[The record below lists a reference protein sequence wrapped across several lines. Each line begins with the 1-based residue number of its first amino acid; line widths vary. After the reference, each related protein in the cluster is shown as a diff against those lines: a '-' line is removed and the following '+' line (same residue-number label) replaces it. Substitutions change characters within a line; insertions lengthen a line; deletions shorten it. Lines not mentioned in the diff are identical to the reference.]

1 MPRKILLPLAGLLL
15 MAQAVPAPVPRDL
28 PGPAPAPGVTP
39 PERLERPPLRP
50 DGVIVPPGVPRGGVI
65 VPPAMPP
72 MPQADVPDETP
83 GLPRGTPPPEGG
95 PRFPPGPRIH

>member
-1 MPRKILLPLAGLLL
+1 MPRMILLPLAGLLL

-50 DGVIVPPGVPRGGVI
+50 DGVIVPP
-65 VPPAMPP
+65 AMPP